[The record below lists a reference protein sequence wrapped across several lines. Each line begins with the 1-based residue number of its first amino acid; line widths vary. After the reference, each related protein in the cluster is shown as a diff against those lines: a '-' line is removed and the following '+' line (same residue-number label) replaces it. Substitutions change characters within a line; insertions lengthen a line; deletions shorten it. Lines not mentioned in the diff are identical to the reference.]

1 MKFKQLIKL
10 YETKQKGPP
19 YIVRN
24 KYGIYYYKDPDHEL
38 LHRLDGPAVEGKNGT
53 KEWYKDGE
61 LHRLDGP
68 AIEHS
73 NGTKE
78 WYKDGKL
85 HRDEKDPYTGLTL
98 PAVEYE
104 DGDKFWYKDGLQH
117 RLDGPAV
124 EYGNGE
130 TYWYI
135 NDIKLSPKEI
145 EEQKQKI
152 ALDKQIASDQD
163 NAIGGLW
170 STL

>member
-19 YIVRN
+19 YLSVGTFGTKRW
-24 KYGIYYYKDPDHEL
+24 YKDRENTT
-38 LHRLDGPAVEGKNGT
+38 LHRLDGPAVEFENGD
-53 KEWYKDGE
+53 KF
-61 LHRLDGP
+61 
-68 AIEHS
+68 
-73 NGTKE
+73 
-78 WYKDGKL
+78 WYKDGKQ

-98 PAVEYE
+98 PAVEYKN
-104 DGDKFWYKDGLQH
+104 GDKFWYKDDQQH

-124 EYGNGE
+124 EYKTGDKF
-130 TYWYI
+130 WYI
-135 NDIKLSPKEI
+135 NDIQLSPKEI

>member
-19 YIVRN
+19 YLYVSTFGTKRW
-24 KYGIYYYKDPDHEL
+24 YKDRENTT
-38 LHRLDGPAVEGKNGT
+38 LHRTEKDPETGLTLPAVEFENGD
-53 KEWYKDGE
+53 KFWYKDGQQ
-61 LHRLDGP
+61 
-68 AIEHS
+68 
-73 NGTKE
+73 
-78 WYKDGKL
+78 

-104 DGDKFWYKDGLQH
+104 DGDKFWYKDDQQH

-124 EYGNGE
+124 EYKTGDKF
-130 TYWYI
+130 WYI
-135 NDIKLSPKEI
+135 NDIQLSPKEI
-145 EEQKQKI
+145 EQLKQKI

>member
-19 YIVRN
+19 YLSVG
-24 KYGIYYYKDPDHEL
+24 KFGTKWWHKDREKTT
-38 LHRLDGPAVEGKNGT
+38 LHRT
-53 KEWYKDGE
+53 
-61 LHRLDGP
+61 
-68 AIEHS
+68 
-73 NGTKE
+73 
-78 WYKDGKL
+78 
-85 HRDEKDPYTGLTL
+85 EKDPETGLTL

-135 NDIKLSPKEI
+135 NDIQLSPKEI
-145 EEQKQKI
+145 EEQKKKLAVKNEIQSHKNNRI
-152 ALDKQIASDQD
+152 DPGMLEDY
-163 NAIGGLW
+163 L
-170 STL
+170 

>member
-53 KEWYKDGE
+53 KEWYKDGK
-61 LHRLDGP
+61 LHRLVDP

-85 HRDEKDPYTGLTL
+85 HR
-98 PAVEYE
+98 
-104 DGDKFWYKDGLQH
+104 
-117 RLDGPAV
+117 LDGPAIILAN
-124 EYGNGE
+124 NGGVQ
-130 TYWYI
+130 WWI
-135 NDIKLSPKEI
+135 NGIQLSEKEF
-145 EEQKQKI
+145 EERKQKI
-152 ALDKQIASDQD
+152 ELDNRIKSSH
-163 NAIGGLW
+163 NAIAPVWDILKD
-170 STL
+170 L

>member
-85 HRDEKDPYTGLTL
+85 HR
-98 PAVEYE
+98 
-104 DGDKFWYKDGLQH
+104 
-117 RLDGPAV
+117 LDGPAIILAN
-124 EYGNGE
+124 NGGVQ
-130 TYWYI
+130 WWI
-135 NDIKLSPKEI
+135 NGIKLSPKEI